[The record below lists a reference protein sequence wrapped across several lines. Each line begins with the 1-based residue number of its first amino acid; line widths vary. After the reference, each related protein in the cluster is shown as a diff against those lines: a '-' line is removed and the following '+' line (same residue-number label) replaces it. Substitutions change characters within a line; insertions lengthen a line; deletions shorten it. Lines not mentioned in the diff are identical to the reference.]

1 MAQRYHH
8 KLEQQAAPAFFARGP
23 SPFARLVFFSALSL
37 TLMATDAKLHYLNA
51 IRLQLVAITHPLQ
64 ILANAPSDIYNQLN
78 DYFSTHRYLLAES
91 KTLNQRM
98 LSQAASL
105 QRLDTLALEND
116 QLRQLLSASKAL
128 PQTSI
133 MGEILHVGRDPF
145 TKKIVINRGEQ
156 HHVKAGEAVVDATG
170 VIGQVTRI
178 YPLSSEVT
186 LITDKSLSIPVQVER
201 NGLRAIAFGHGRDN
215 TLDLPY
221 LPTNVDIKRGDKLV
235 TSGIDGVY
243 PAGLSV
249 AIVSD
254 IEITQDSPFARI
266 VCEPTGGVE
275 YHRQVLLVSMPNS
288 SSNHPANVTPAAS
301 NAPADSL
308 NNAKA
313 TPELNAVGQTHQP
326 VATPT
331 SNAIVNQAAPTN
343 AMPSS
348 ANATQNIPA
357 PAANAKPSDTKPS
370 DTKPREVSRAS
381 Q

>member
-37 TLMATDAKLHYLNA
+37 TLMATDAKLHYLNTV
-51 IRLQLVAITHPLQ
+51 RLKLVAFAHPLQ
-64 ILANAPSDIYNQLN
+64 ILANAPSDVYHAL
-78 DYFSTHRYLLAES
+78 DAYFSTHRYLLAES
-91 KTLNQRM
+91 QALNQRV
-98 LSQAASL
+98 LKQDADL
-105 QRLDTLALEND
+105 QRLDTLSLEND
-116 QLRQLLSASKAL
+116 HLRQLLNASKAL
-128 PQTSI
+128 PQSS
-133 MGEILHVGRDPF
+133 MLGEIMHVGRDPF

-156 HHVKAGEAVVDATG
+156 HAVQAGEAVVDATG

-178 YPLSSEVT
+178 YPMSSEVT

-249 AIVSD
+249 AVVSD

-275 YHRQVLLVSMPNS
+275 YHRQILLVSMP
-288 SSNHPANVTPAAS
+288 TP
-301 NAPADSL
+301 PPDSVATDTAL
-308 NNAKA
+308 DVKA
-313 TPELNAVGQTHQP
+313 TPANSAVGQVDAAH
-326 VATPT
+326 ASA
-331 SNAIVNQAAPTN
+331 SNPI
-343 AMPSS
+343 
-348 ANATQNIPA
+348 A
-357 PAANAKPSDTKPS
+357 PATATKPS
-370 DTKPREVSRAS
+370 EVSRAPE
-381 Q
+381 

>member
-1 MAQRYHH
+1 MAQRYHYN
-8 KLEQQAAPAFFARGP
+8 LEQQAAPAFFVRGP

-37 TLMATDAKLHYLNA
+37 TLMATDAKLHYLHA
-51 IRLQLVAITHPLQ
+51 IRLQMVALVHPLQ
-64 ILANAPSDIYNQLN
+64 MLANAPSDVYNEL
-78 DYFSTHRYLLAES
+78 DAYFSTHGYLLNES
-91 KTLNQRM
+91 KVLNQR
-98 LSQAASL
+98 LLNQASAL
-105 QRLDTLALEND
+105 QRLDTLALENNH
-116 QLRQLLSASKAL
+116 LRQLLSASEAL
-128 PQTSI
+128 SQSS
-133 MGEILHVGRDPF
+133 MMSEIIHVGRDPF
-145 TKKIVINRGEQ
+145 IKKVVINRGAQ
-156 HHVKAGEAVVDATG
+156 HAVQAGEAVVDATG

-243 PAGLSV
+243 PAGLAV

-275 YHRQVLLVSMPNS
+275 YHRQVLLVSIPKNAEVKATPS
-288 SSNHPANVTPAAS
+288 ADDASTNV
-301 NAPADSL
+301 
-308 NNAKA
+308 KA
-313 TPELNAVGQTHQP
+313 TPELNGLGQTHE
-326 VATPT
+326 VAPNVPASTTPASGASTPNTTT
-331 SNAIVNQAAPTN
+331 SVVPAAPT
-343 AMPSS
+343 
-348 ANATQNIPA
+348 A
-357 PAANAKPSDTKPS
+357 PARANLP
-370 DTKPREVSRAS
+370 EVNRAS